1 MNSVNSI
8 ITTTFFDRIAVVDME
23 RIHSAII
30 GWLFSE
36 DCSALTPNQKLDVL
50 NGLFGTSIVM
60 SRPIFQAINEYKR
73 IDICIKLSD
82 ADKKD
87 PIEYSFYIENKLKSS
102 QHNNQ
107 LTDYESVLIGDNDRG
122 LFLTLIGEEPASKA
136 WSSATYS
143 NMLKLLTPYI
153 DRTSLNKDSIILD
166 EYFQSLTNL
175 CNVVKAFIKHPEA
188 YPNVFEDGSIRKD
201 VKANKNDIKADD
213 EISQYI
219 RNSNLETILQK
230 MYFTQILDYICKQEP
245 NVVRSWVTE
254 TRGNAEIGFTLME
267 LPSSKTDKSFE
278 LCFTFQNGSSK
289 LSVALDYNNQV
300 DSKKNIDLVIAAWD
314 KIYKSMKEAK
324 SYGYNHINNCRSRA
338 RMSISKHKNNWHK
351 MSRTEFCKYVYKELM
366 DAISLAEECRKKYF
380 EKSL

>member
-1 MNSVNSI
+1 
-8 ITTTFFDRIAVVDME
+8 
-23 RIHSAII
+23 
-30 GWLFSE
+30 
-36 DCSALTPNQKLDVL
+36 
-50 NGLFGTSIVM
+50 
-60 SRPIFQAINEYKR
+60 
-73 IDICIKLSD
+73 
-82 ADKKD
+82 
-87 PIEYSFYIENKLKSS
+87 
-102 QHNNQ
+102 
-107 LTDYESVLIGDNDRG
+107 
-122 LFLTLIGEEPASKA
+122 
-136 WSSATYS
+136 
-143 NMLKLLTPYI
+143 MLKLLTPYI

-188 YPNVFEDGSIRKD
+188 YPNVFEDGSTRKD

-230 MYFTQILDYICKQEP
+230 MYFTQILDDICKQEP

-278 LCFTFQNGSSK
+278 LCFTFQNGTSK

-300 DSKKNIDLVIAAWD
+300 DSKKNIELVTPAWNEIFESI
-314 KIYKSMKEAK
+314 KESKSN
-324 SYGYNHINNCRSRA
+324 GYNRMNNSRGRA
-338 RMSISKHKNNWHK
+338 RISISKHNSCWTDMK
-351 MSRTEFCKYVYKELM
+351 RDQFYEYVYEELKT
-366 DAISLAEECRKKYF
+366 AISLAEECRKKYF